1 MNLLNIIYLFG
12 AMALGFIFGMVVE
25 LMLDAETIRDLQNQ
39 NRKLRLELAQE
50 RKSPTV
56 IEINDNRDTDYEL
69 PHYEDVVDF
78 SQDW

>member
-25 LMLDAETIRDLQNQ
+25 LMIDAETIRDLQAQ

-50 RKSPTV
+50 RKSPEV
-56 IEINDNRDTDYEL
+56 IEIIDNTVANE
-69 PHYEDVVDF
+69 VDF
-78 SQDW
+78 SQKW

>member
-1 MNLLNIIYLFG
+1 
-12 AMALGFIFGMVVE
+12 
-25 LMLDAETIRDLQNQ
+25 MLDAETIRDLQNQ